1 MNYGIC
7 SQTMVPLRETPS
19 DKSQMVNQLL
29 FGDLFLVKENLDN
42 WLLIE
47 TIDDNYE
54 AWADIKQVSLIEQSK
69 FEEYKQSQR
78 AYSLKDSIL
87 TKFDD
92 ATKNLRYTLG
102 SSLPLYNSGDFSLG
116 GINFQHS
123 DAIQVPKNGLGIIDL
138 ARKYINAPYLWGGR
152 SLFGIDCSGFTQIV
166 FKMYGIMLPRDS
178 SEQINMGDALNF
190 IEEANEGDLA
200 FFENEE
206 GKIIHVGIL
215 IDSQTII
222 HASGKVRI
230 DSIDHNGIF
239 NQETKSYSHKLRLI
253 KRLELN

>member
-47 TIDDNYE
+47 TIDDDYE
-54 AWADIKQVSLIEQSK
+54 AWADMKQVTLIEQDE
-69 FEEYKQSQR
+69 FEELKQSQR
-78 AYSLKDSIL
+78 AYSLEDSIL
-87 TKFDD
+87 TKSDNTND
-92 ATKNLRYTLG
+92 ILRYTLG
-102 SSLPLYNSGDFSLG
+102 SCLPLYNNGDFSLG

-178 SEQINMGDALNF
+178 FEQIKMGDALNF
-190 IEEANEGDLA
+190 LEEAQEGDLA

-215 IDSQTII
+215 IDNQTII

-230 DSIDHNGIF
+230 DPIDHNGIF
-239 NQETKSYSHKLRLI
+239 NQDTKSYSHKLRLI
-253 KRLELN
+253 KRLKLN